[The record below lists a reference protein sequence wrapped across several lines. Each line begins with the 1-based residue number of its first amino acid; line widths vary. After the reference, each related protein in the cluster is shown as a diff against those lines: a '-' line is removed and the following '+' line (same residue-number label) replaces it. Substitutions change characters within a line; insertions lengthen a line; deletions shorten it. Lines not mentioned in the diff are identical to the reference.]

1 MTSDSRYGYKEVFNM
16 MKITSYRN
24 NPPRDGRVA
33 IALGIFFILL
43 VQFYDPIGTNPDS
56 EYEIGSPETG

>member
-1 MTSDSRYGYKEVFNM
+1 M